1 MDMMLLV
8 QGACCSNQWLAAV
21 LLSLCCLLPSCLPAG
36 QSVDFPW
43 AAVDNMMVRKG
54 DTAVLRLVPLYE
66 DKADTR
72 NFCLPREDTA
82 RRQPSAVQGEASPD
96 TNHAG
101 TLILNF
107 QSPELCYLE
116 DGASKGAWLNRSSII
131 FAGGDKW
138 SVDPRVS
145 ISTLNKRDYSLQ
157 IQNVDVTDDGPYTCS
172 VQTQHTPRTM
182 QVHLTVQGTWMNLET
197 IILSKLTQEQK
208 TKHCMFTLIV
218 PPKIYDI
225 SNDMTINEGTN
236 VTLTCL
242 ATGKPEPSISW
253 RHISPSAKP
262 FENGQYLDIYGITR
276 DQAGEYECS
285 AENDVSFPDV
295 KKVKVVVNFAPTIQE
310 IKSGTVTPGRSGLI
324 RCEGAGVPPPAF
336 EWYKGEKKLFNGQQG
351 IIIQNFSTRSILTV
365 TNVTQEHFGNY
376 TCVAAN
382 KLGTTNASLPLNQI
396 IEPTTSSPVTSP
408 GQYPHTFSKYVWVL
422 FPLNKTFSS
431 L

>member
-1 MDMMLLV
+1 MPLFLFFLLCFISQGHLLV
-8 QGACCSNQWLAAV
+8 VMVVVVGFVFKQS
-21 LLSLCCLLPSCLPAG
+21 SL
-36 QSVDFPW
+36 
-43 AAVDNMMVRKG
+43 
-54 DTAVLRLVPLYE
+54 
-66 DKADTR
+66 
-72 NFCLPREDTA
+72 
-82 RRQPSAVQGEASPD
+82 
-96 TNHAG
+96 
-101 TLILNF
+101 
-107 QSPELCYLE
+107 
-116 DGASKGAWLNRSSII
+116 
-131 FAGGDKW
+131 
-138 SVDPRVS
+138 
-145 ISTLNKRDYSLQ
+145 
-157 IQNVDVTDDGPYTCS
+157 
-172 VQTQHTPRTM
+172 
-182 QVHLTVQGTWMNLET
+182 
-197 IILSKLTQEQK
+197 
-208 TKHCMFTLIV
+208 V

-225 SNDMTINEGTN
+225 SSDMTINEGTN

-310 IKSGTVTPGRSGLI
+310 IKSGTVAPGRSGLI

-382 KLGTTNASLPLNQI
+382 KLGTTNASLPLNRKTQPDGTHPI
-396 IEPTTSSPVTSP
+396 HRGNLDFSPVCVCVCARAHAFIQTTKHLPQKYYTKSSKIRVYRHLVHGKNSSICLSSTSYITP
-408 GQYPHTFSKYVWVL
+408 SRL
-422 FPLNKTFSS
+422 ILS
-431 L
+431 LISLTLL

>member
-54 DTAVLRLVPLYE
+54 DTAVLR
-66 DKADTR
+66 
-72 NFCLPREDTA
+72 
-82 RRQPSAVQGEASPD
+82 
-96 TNHAG
+96 
-101 TLILNF
+101 
-107 QSPELCYLE
+107 CYLE

-182 QVHLTVQGTWMNLET
+182 QVHLTVQ
-197 IILSKLTQEQK
+197 
-208 TKHCMFTLIV
+208 V

-295 KKVKVVVNFAPTIQE
+295 KKVKIVVNFAPTIQE
-310 IKSGTVTPGRSGLI
+310 IKSGTVAPGRSGLI

-376 TCVAAN
+376 TCVAVN
-382 KLGTTNASLPLNQI
+382 KLGTTNASLPL
-396 IEPTTSSPVTSP
+396 SPPSTA
-408 GQYPHTFSKYVWVL
+408 QYGITGSAEVL
-422 FPLNKTFSS
+422 FSCWYLVLTLSS
-431 L
+431 FTSLFYLKNAILQ

>member
-54 DTAVLRLVPLYE
+54 DTAVLR
-66 DKADTR
+66 
-72 NFCLPREDTA
+72 
-82 RRQPSAVQGEASPD
+82 
-96 TNHAG
+96 
-101 TLILNF
+101 
-107 QSPELCYLE
+107 CYLE

-182 QVHLTVQGTWMNLET
+182 QVHLTVQ
-197 IILSKLTQEQK
+197 
-208 TKHCMFTLIV
+208 V

-225 SNDMTINEGTN
+225 SSDMTINEGTN

-295 KKVKVVVNFAPTIQE
+295 KKVKIVVNFAPTIQE
-310 IKSGTVTPGRSGLI
+310 IKSGTVAPGRSGLI

-408 GQYPHTFSKYVWVL
+408 GQYPHTFTKYVWVL
-422 FPLNKTFSS
+422 FPLNKTSASS
-431 L
+431 KKLTKLNIGRMLAALSVTCPRLSVICPPFGFCDLTLIEANIFRFIL

>member
-1 MDMMLLV
+1 
-8 QGACCSNQWLAAV
+8 
-21 LLSLCCLLPSCLPAG
+21 
-36 QSVDFPW
+36 
-43 AAVDNMMVRKG
+43 
-54 DTAVLRLVPLYE
+54 
-66 DKADTR
+66 
-72 NFCLPREDTA
+72 
-82 RRQPSAVQGEASPD
+82 
-96 TNHAG
+96 
-101 TLILNF
+101 
-107 QSPELCYLE
+107 
-116 DGASKGAWLNRSSII
+116 
-131 FAGGDKW
+131 
-138 SVDPRVS
+138 
-145 ISTLNKRDYSLQ
+145 
-157 IQNVDVTDDGPYTCS
+157 
-172 VQTQHTPRTM
+172 M
-182 QVHLTVQGTWMNLET
+182 QVHLTVQ
-197 IILSKLTQEQK
+197 
-208 TKHCMFTLIV
+208 V

-253 RHISPSAKP
+253 RHITPSAKP

-295 KKVKVVVNFAPTIQE
+295 RKVKVVVNFAPTIQE

-382 KLGTTNASLPLNQI
+382 KLGTTNASLPLSQTCNVHIFDEMKMTVKESCLHFCVKKLLNLLPLVLSQVQVSIHIHSQSMSGYFSIKQDLLII
-396 IEPTTSSPVTSP
+396 IEINQVDYGPHACGTALMSVTCPRLSVVCP
-408 GQYPHTFSKYVWVL
+408 SVGFCDLTL
-422 FPLNKTFSS
+422 I
-431 L
+431 

>member
-1 MDMMLLV
+1 MVLLA

-21 LLSLCCLLPSCLPAG
+21 LLSLCSCLPAG

-43 AAVDNMMVRKG
+43 AAVDNMLVRKG
-54 DTAVLRLVPLYE
+54 DTAVLR
-66 DKADTR
+66 
-72 NFCLPREDTA
+72 
-82 RRQPSAVQGEASPD
+82 
-96 TNHAG
+96 
-101 TLILNF
+101 
-107 QSPELCYLE
+107 CYLE

-182 QVHLTVQGTWMNLET
+182 QVHLTVQ
-197 IILSKLTQEQK
+197 
-208 TKHCMFTLIV
+208 V

-242 ATGKPEPSISW
+242 ATGKPEPAISW

-295 KKVKVVVNFAPTIQE
+295 KKVRVVVNFAPTIQE

-336 EWYKGEKKLFNGQQG
+336 EWYKGEKRLFNGQQG

-408 GQYPHTFSKYVWVL
+408 GQYPHTFTKYVWVL
-422 FPLNKTFSS
+422 FLSSKISALSQKHSQLLLGHRHGCGSGVCHLSCLSVMWSPSVSYEWCLTRLLEYIVTSHGFVSHSKHCELISYPLPSKTEVLQIYRSF
-431 L
+431 

>member
-182 QVHLTVQGTWMNLET
+182 QVHLTVQ
-197 IILSKLTQEQK
+197 
-208 TKHCMFTLIV
+208 V

>member
-1 MDMMLLV
+1 MDMEGPVCDLPV
-8 QGACCSNQWLAAV
+8 WNQRNRKSREGIHSSSREFWNW
-21 LLSLCCLLPSCLPAG
+21 SGPS
-36 QSVDFPW
+36 
-43 AAVDNMMVRKG
+43 
-54 DTAVLRLVPLYE
+54 VLRITVE
-66 DKADTR
+66 NIRDNSTR
-72 NFCLPREDTA
+72 R
-82 RRQPSAVQGEASPD
+82 
-96 TNHAG
+96 
-101 TLILNF
+101 
-107 QSPELCYLE
+107 CYLE

-182 QVHLTVQGTWMNLET
+182 QVHLTVQ
-197 IILSKLTQEQK
+197 
-208 TKHCMFTLIV
+208 V

-225 SNDMTINEGTN
+225 SSDMTINEGTN

-310 IKSGTVTPGRSGLI
+310 IKSGTVAPGRSGLI

-382 KLGTTNASLPLNQI
+382 KLGTTNASLPLN
-396 IEPTTSSPVTSP
+396 PPSTA
-408 GQYPHTFSKYVWVL
+408 QYGITGSADVL
-422 FPLNKTFSS
+422 FSCWYLVLTLSS
-431 L
+431 FTSIFYLKNAILQ